1 MPYPSPLRILAAALY
16 DAVILLVILFVA
28 AIPFPLLF
36 GAGFELNPM
45 TRVAFQ
51 FYLLAVAYAWFAW
64 HWRQGY
70 PTPGQKIW
78 QLCLIG
84 AQGRTLSWP
93 EINLRFGSAL
103 LSLALLG
110 GGWLWAFFR
119 GQTLHDQ
126 LAGTTIVA
134 CSDKEG

>member
-1 MPYPSPLRILAAALY
+1 MPQPSPFRILVAAFY
-16 DAVILLVILFVA
+16 DAPILAVILFVA

-36 GAGFELNPM
+36 GAGFEQNPFS
-45 TRVAFQ
+45 RVAFQ
-51 FYLLAVAYAWFAW
+51 SYLLAVAYAWFAW
-64 HWRQGY
+64 HWRNSY
-70 PTPGQKIW
+70 LTPGQKIW
-78 QLCLIG
+78 SLCLRG
-84 AQGRTLSWP
+84 QYGNRLTWA
-93 EINLRFGSAL
+93 EVNMRFGGAL

-110 GGWLWAFFR
+110 AGWLWALVR